1 MDSLIGGVFLFVMPG
16 DRSRERRRLSAE
28 CLALAQ
34 KISNVSARALLLEMA
49 QKWLDSAELTE
60 RNRCNESL
68 RLRDLAAA
76 IGEELRACYELPQ
89 QLPHNLLTLLMQ
101 LNTERGSD

>member
-1 MDSLIGGVFLFVMPG
+1 MPG

-34 KISNVSARALLLEMA
+34 QISDVSARALLLEMA
-49 QKWLDSAELTE
+49 QKWLDSAELAE

-68 RLRDLAAA
+68 RLRALEAA
-76 IGEELRACYELPQ
+76 IGQELHALYELPQ
-89 QLPHNLLTLLMQ
+89 ELSHRMLTLLMQ
-101 LNTERGSD
+101 LNTERGTD